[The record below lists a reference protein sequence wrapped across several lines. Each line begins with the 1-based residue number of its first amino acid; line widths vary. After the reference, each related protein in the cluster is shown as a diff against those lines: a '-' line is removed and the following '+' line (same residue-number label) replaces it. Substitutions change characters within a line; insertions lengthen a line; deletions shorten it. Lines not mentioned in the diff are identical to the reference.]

1 MPSCVNCNRK
11 LLWIEVFK
19 QTMLVKRDPLRCPN
33 CKQQLFF
40 TAKSK
45 KKLFL
50 VTAIVPILFVILTSF
65 QIPTT
70 ISVITLIVYA
80 LLVVLAVPFLV
91 EVTNKEEALF
101 WMLMAIKNCSVWQLS
116 VCINYCISSA
126 LHGVAGMIG
135 LYARHSPVACPL
147 CQKACP
153 QRLHVK
159 RQKVCNFIQIIEYPY
174 LPFHTFFNCQKQF
187 WIQ

>member
-11 LLWIEVFK
+11 LSWTEVFK

-50 VTAIVPILFVILTSF
+50 VAATVPILLVLLTSF

-80 LLVVLAVPFLV
+80 LLVVSIVPFLV
-91 EVTNKEEALF
+91 EVANKEEALF
-101 WMLMAIKNCSVWQLS
+101 
-116 VCINYCISSA
+116 
-126 LHGVAGMIG
+126 
-135 LYARHSPVACPL
+135 
-147 CQKACP
+147 
-153 QRLHVK
+153 
-159 RQKVCNFIQIIEYPY
+159 
-174 LPFHTFFNCQKQF
+174 
-187 WIQ
+187 